1 MKQQNTS
8 MLLRPICP
16 PAENQVEEMLAEIY
30 RRIESPEAYSA
41 VENLMLLYMY
51 VTERHKWVMWQ
62 SADPRRAG
70 IALAREIEALT
81 YRLMGEAFR

>member
-8 MLLRPICP
+8 MLLKPVCP
-16 PAENQVEEMLAEIY
+16 PAGNQAEEMLQEIY
-30 RRIESPEAYSA
+30 RRIAEPEGHNA
-41 VENLMLLYMY
+41 VENLILLYMY
-51 VTERHKWVMWQ
+51 LTERHRWVMWQ

-81 YRLMGEAFR
+81 FQLMGEAFR